1 MILIYSQPK
10 QTQMLS
16 NTKCKQIL
24 NKKGVFYTDE
34 EVVIIKKVL
43 YKIAELKIFIIRE
56 ILEENKNNVEEE
68 ANYN

>member
-1 MILIYSQPK
+1 
-10 QTQMLS
+10 
-16 NTKCKQIL
+16 
-24 NKKGVFYTDE
+24 
-34 EVVIIKKVL
+34 VL